1 MGKID
6 SRFDDHIFQMGLV
19 ETTNQLGT
27 VSHLRFNNPVL
38 WPVAVTPLGR
48 WTQDPMMAPS
58 SFGASRLAMNAP
70 WTLESSRKKILGKR
84 LTPNKNLGGLQG
96 SKWEKYDDVST
107 FE

>member
-19 ETTNQLGT
+19 ETSNQLGT

-48 WTQDPMMAPS
+48 WTQDPMMAPL

-70 WTLESSRKKILGKR
+70 WTLESSCKDLGGNVDAPK
-84 LTPNKNLGGLQG
+84 KNLGGLQG
-96 SKWEKYDDVST
+96 SKWDKYDDVST
-107 FE
+107 FA